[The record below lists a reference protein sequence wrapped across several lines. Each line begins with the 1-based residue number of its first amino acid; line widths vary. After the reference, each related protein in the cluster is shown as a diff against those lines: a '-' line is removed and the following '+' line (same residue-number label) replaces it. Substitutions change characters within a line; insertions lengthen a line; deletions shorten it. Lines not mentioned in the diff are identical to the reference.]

1 MKTVLPS
8 SSDRAICL
16 ECTAHLMRTVFK
28 MILISSISILLLVN
42 VSYAKPT
49 LLPDLPLKGW
59 LLMDA
64 ETGSVLAEV
73 NGHELLEPASIT
85 KIMSSYIVADAIQK
99 KEISM
104 DDKVVISEK
113 ARQQEGS
120 RMFVEQNSKITVL
133 DLMRGMI
140 IHSGNDSTVAL
151 SEHVSGSE
159 DNFVRRMNAMATK
172 LELKSTHFE
181 NSTGLPVSNHLTT
194 AYDIALLSRHLIY
207 DHPDIYKMYSEK
219 TFTWN
224 KIKQEN
230 RNRLL
235 FSDPTVDGIKTGHTN
250 AAGYCLVS
258 SSIRNNFR
266 LIAVVLGGKKEAD
279 RYKASQDLLAFG
291 YKTFTKQK
299 IYAAQQA
306 IGELPLLEGKKDSVP
321 FGLKQDLNLAFDQNR
336 YQDIQAEIKFKGIKA
351 PVVAGSEIGQ
361 LILTLDDKILFTAP
375 VLALESIDQTNFVN
389 IFLSRF
395 KTRAIAKFKKMI
407 G

>member
-1 MKTVLPS
+1 MKKKFSTYS
-8 SSDRAICL
+8 SLAIYSK
-16 ECTAHLMRTVFK
+16 RTLQISRNIFK
-28 MILISSISILLLVN
+28 IILICSLSALLLN
-42 VSYAKPT
+42 VSHAKPT
-49 LLPDLPLKGW
+49 ALPNLPLKGW

-73 NGHELLEPASIT
+73 NGYELLEPASIT

-99 KEISM
+99 KEISF
-104 DDKVVISEK
+104 DDKVIISEK

-120 RMFVEQNSKITVL
+120 RMFVEKNSKITVL

-159 DNFVRRMNAMATK
+159 ENFVRRMNAMATK
-172 LELKSTHFE
+172 LGLKNTHFE
-181 NSTGLPVSNHLTT
+181 NSTGLPVATHLTT

-207 DHPDIYKMYSEK
+207 DHPDIYKIYSEK

-250 AAGYCLVS
+250 AAGYCLVTS
-258 SSIRNNFR
+258 SLRNNFR
-266 LIAVVLGGKKEAD
+266 LIAVVLGGNKEAD

-299 IYAAQQA
+299 IYSAQQS

-336 YQDIQAEIKFKGIKA
+336 YSEIQANILFKGIKA
-351 PVVAGSEIGQ
+351 PITAGTEIGE
-361 LILTLDDKILFTAP
+361 LILTLDGKTIFSAP
-375 VLALESIDQTNFVN
+375 VLALESIDQTNFIN
-389 IFLSRF
+389 IFFSRF
-395 KTRAIAKFKKMI
+395 KTKATAKLKKLI
-407 G
+407 S